1 MDIST
6 LIPPFEDS
14 SSRGNESEKRSNS
27 TQSSGDHG
35 ADTELRRSLSTRHL
49 TMIALGSSIGMGLWL
64 GSGTSLRNG
73 GPAAIFIGYI
83 LAGTMVWSVSHA
95 IGEMAVLYPLPSA
108 FVQWASIFIS
118 PSVGFAVGWAYWF
131 SYFIT
136 IANELQGVVT
146 VLNFWT
152 DSVPTAAWI
161 TIFWLV
167 IILINICA
175 VRFFGEVEVISSTI
189 KFSWIFVVI
198 ISLIVV
204 SAGGAPNE
212 DAIGFRYWNSEPFT
226 NGFKGFLS
234 VMPTCIFAMSGSENA
249 ALVAAETQNP
259 RKSVPKAVGSI
270 WLRLSLFY
278 ILGSLAI
285 TITVSPH
292 DPNLFGGEGDSNSPF
307 VVAYQNAG
315 LDVLAHMMNAV
326 IFISIISTGSIS
338 GYGGSRTLMGLS
350 HLNMA
355 PKIFGRADS
364 TGRPF
369 AGLFVTLLIGGGLSY
384 LNVSS
389 RGSDVFGWFSNL
401 TSLFTLFGWASIC
414 LSHLR
419 MRHAWKIQG
428 RTEADLPWRTWT
440 YPYASYWGL
449 FWCVIL
455 IIAEFYLSVW
465 PLHTSSPNAKDFFAN
480 YVSVI
485 VILVVYLGAR
495 CWFRGPWWVDA
506 ATVDLDGPRRFYGR
520 SDDEEAKSKSRTVV
534 SRAVGWVFE

>member
-1 MDIST
+1 MDPST
-6 LIPPFEDS
+6 LKAPFESS
-14 SSRGNESEKRSNS
+14 SSRDNESEKRLNS
-27 TQSSGDHG
+27 AQSSGDHG
-35 ADTELRRSLSTRHL
+35 ADTDLRRSLSTRHL

-167 IILINICA
+167 MSLINVCA
-175 VRFFGEVEVISSTI
+175 VRYFGEVEVISSTI

-198 ISLIVV
+198 ISLIVI
-204 SAGGAPNE
+204 SAGGAPDG

-234 VMPTCIFAMSGSENA
+234 VMPTCVFAMSGSENA

-259 RKSVPKAVGSI
+259 RRSVPRAVGSI

-285 TITVSPH
+285 TITVSPS
-292 DPNLFGGEGDSNSPF
+292 DPNLFGGDGDSNSPF

-315 LDVLAHMMNAV
+315 LPILAHMMNAI
-326 IFISIISTGSIS
+326 IFISILSTGSIS

-355 PKIFGRADS
+355 PRIFGRADS
-364 TGRPF
+364 TGRPL

-389 RGSDVFGWFSNL
+389 SGSDVFGWFSNL
-401 TSLFTLFGWASIC
+401 TSLFTLFGWGSIC

-419 MRHAWKIQG
+419 MRHAWKSQG
-428 RTEADLPWRTWT
+428 RSEADLPWRTWT
-440 YPYASYWGL
+440 YPYASCWGL
-449 FWCVIL
+449 FWCVLLIL
-455 IIAEFYLSVW
+455 AEFYLSVW
-465 PLHTSSPNAKDFFAN
+465 PLHTSPNVRDFFAN

-485 VILVVYLGAR
+485 VIVVIYLGAR
-495 CWFRGPWWVDA
+495 CWHRGPWWVDA
-506 ATVDLDGPRRFYGR
+506 GTIDLDGPRRFYAGN
-520 SDDEEAKSKSRTVV
+520 DVEAKSRTVV
-534 SRAVGWVFE
+534 SRAFGWVFS

>member
-6 LIPPFEDS
+6 LTPPFERS
-14 SSRGNESEKRSNS
+14 SSRENESEKHLAS
-27 TQSSGDHG
+27 TQSTGDHG
-35 ADTELRRSLSTRHL
+35 ADTDLRRSLSTRHL

-83 LAGTMVWSVSHA
+83 LAGTMVWAVSHA

-118 PSVGFAVGWAYWF
+118 PSVGFAVGYAYLF
-131 SYFIT
+131 GYLIT

-167 IILINICA
+167 IILINVCA

-204 SAGGAPNE
+204 SAGGAPDQ
-212 DAIGFRYWNSEPFT
+212 DAIGFRYWNAEPFT
-226 NGFKGFLS
+226 NGFKGFLG
-234 VMPTCIFAMSGSENA
+234 VMPTCIFAMSGSESS

-259 RKSVPKAVGSI
+259 RKSVPRAVGSI

-292 DPNLFGGEGDSNSPF
+292 DPNLFGGNGDSNSPF

-315 LDVLAHMMNAV
+315 LPVLAHMMNAV
-326 IFISIISTGSIS
+326 IFISVISTGSIS

-355 PKIFGRADS
+355 PKIFGRADD
-364 TGRPF
+364 TGRPY
-369 AGLFVTLLIGGGLSY
+369 AGLFIVLLVGGGLSY

-389 RGSDVFGWFSNL
+389 SGSDVFSWFSNL
-401 TSLFTLFGWASIC
+401 TSLFTLFGWGSIC

-419 MRHAWKIQG
+419 MRHAWKTQG
-428 RTEADLPWRTWT
+428 RAESDLPWRTWT
-440 YPYASYWGL
+440 YPYASCWGL
-449 FWCVIL
+449 FWCVLL

-465 PLHTSSPNAKDFFAN
+465 PLHTSPNARDFFAN

-485 VILVVYLGAR
+485 VILVVYTGAR
-495 CWFRGPWWVDA
+495 CWYRGPWWVDA
-506 ATVDLDGPRRFYGR
+506 GTIDLDGPRRFYAR
-520 SDDEEAKSKSRTVV
+520 DEEEANSRTVL
-534 SRAVGWVFE
+534 SRAAGWVFK

>member
-6 LIPPFEDS
+6 LTPPFESS
-14 SSRGNESEKRSNS
+14 SSRENGSEKRLDSR
-27 TQSSGDHG
+27 QSIGDHG
-35 ADTELRRSLSTRHL
+35 ADTDLRRSLSTRHL

-83 LAGTMVWSVSHA
+83 LAGTMAWAVSHA
-95 IGEMAVLYPLPSA
+95 IGEMAILYPLPSA

-118 PSVGFAVGWAYWF
+118 PSVGFAVGYAYVF
-131 SYFIT
+131 GSLIT

-167 IILINICA
+167 IILINVCA
-175 VRFFGEVEVISSTI
+175 VKFFGEVEVISSTI
-189 KFSWIFVVI
+189 KFTWIFVVI

-212 DAIGFRYWNSEPFT
+212 DPIGFRYWNAEPLT

-234 VMPTCIFAMSGSENA
+234 VMPTCIFAMSGTENS

-259 RKSVPKAVGSI
+259 RKSVPRAVGSI

-292 DPNLFGGEGDSNSPF
+292 DPNLFGGEGNSSSPF

-315 LDVLAHMMNAV
+315 LPALAHMMNAV

-355 PKIFGRADS
+355 PKIFGRADD

-369 AGLFVTLLIGGGLSY
+369 AGLFVVLLVGGGLSY

-389 RGSDVFGWFSNL
+389 SGSDVFSWFSNL
-401 TSLFTLFGWASIC
+401 TSLFTLFGWGSIC

-419 MRHAWKIQG
+419 MRQAWKAQG
-428 RTEADLPWRTWT
+428 RAESDLPWRTWT
-440 YPYASYWGL
+440 YPYASCWGL
-449 FWCVIL
+449 LWCVLL
-455 IIAEFYLSVW
+455 IIVEFYLSVW
-465 PLHTSSPNAKDFFAN
+465 PLHTSPNARDFFAN

-495 CWFRGPWWVDA
+495 CWYRGPWWVDT
-506 ATVDLDGPRRFYGR
+506 ATIDLDGPRRFYAR
-520 SDDEEAKSKSRTVV
+520 DEEEGKSRSVLL
-534 SRAVGWVFE
+534 RAVGWVFR